1 MNPKRSPLS
10 PEEQEKAKIL
20 YASGKTIHAV
30 AQSLGRSAHTLKKF
44 LCKPEIVKEV
54 GIQREEL
61 ATMFDAIT
69 HRTLS
74 GVTDEDIRKSSLLQ
88 KMTAAGISIDKALLL
103 RGQAT
108 SNIDV
113 RILLDI
119 ARQLRDEERAEDGI
133 RQHTEQMQPAL
144 LPSPQTEH
152 PTANPEP
159 QNALFPNTAK
169 SPTPTVKV
177 KYYAPNPVEKDS
189 SQDDPL
195 M

>member
-1 MNPKRSPLS
+1 VKQHSPLTT
-10 PEEQEKAKIL
+10 EEQEKAKIL
-20 YASGKTIHAV
+20 HASGKSIYATAR
-30 AQSLGRSAHTLKKF
+30 ALGRSPHTLKKF

-69 HRTLS
+69 DRTLR

-113 RILLDI
+113 RILMDI
-119 ARQLRDEERAEDGI
+119 AGQLRRDSAREDEDQLQKWQQ
-133 RQHTEQMQPAL
+133 QHTLSA
-144 LPSPQTEH
+144 
-152 PTANPEP
+152 
-159 QNALFPNTAK
+159 
-169 SPTPTVKV
+169 TPT
-177 KYYAPNPVEKDS
+177 D
-189 SQDDPL
+189 
-195 M
+195 